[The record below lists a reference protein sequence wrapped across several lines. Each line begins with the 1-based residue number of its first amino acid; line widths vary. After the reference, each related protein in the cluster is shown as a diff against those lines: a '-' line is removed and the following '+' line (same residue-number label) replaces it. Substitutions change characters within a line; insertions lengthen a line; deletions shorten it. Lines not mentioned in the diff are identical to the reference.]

1 MFFVVILIIVA
12 FGTIFGSDKFKHLQ
26 RVPQI
31 LLFAILINFSKTLC
45 GLMIDFGQVIMLTF
59 ANALR
64 EIAAG
69 NIIELFGLNKFNA
82 FSGSQDPATNGIDHW
97 DIALASMASVGIL
110 AWVLVIMLFE
120 FVILLYRIVMLWIL
134 IVISPLAWFVGGTGG
149 ESGVI
154 KSNAYS
160 DWWKKFKC
168 LVAIGPIMTFFL
180 WLALAVAGAG
190 ASAKGFGS
198 EGVDAGNPAKFL

>member
-97 DIALASMASVGIL
+97 DIALASMRSEEHTSELQSQFHLVCRLLLEKNSVHPY
-110 AWVLVIMLFE
+110 MHQRTHE
-120 FVILLYRIVMLWIL
+120 K
-134 IVISPLAWFVGGTGG
+134 T
-149 ESGVI
+149 
-154 KSNAYS
+154 KHH
-160 DWWKKFKC
+160 
-168 LVAIGPIMTFFL
+168 TFFSPF
-180 WLALAVAGAG
+180 V
-190 ASAKGFGS
+190 
-198 EGVDAGNPAKFL
+198 PA